1 MELALSWL
9 FLVAI
14 FKGDLQRTR
23 NLEYVNELSGR
34 KDVTVS

>member
-14 FKGDLQRTR
+14 FKGDLQKTR
-23 NLEYVNELSGR
+23 NFEYVNGLSGR
-34 KDVTVS
+34 KGVTVS